1 MSQKEFAER
10 LKISPASLSNI
21 LAGKTSPTNYHVQAV
36 HNAFPDINI
45 NWLFC
50 GTGEMHTAP
59 APSPEADEFGFALET
74 GTPQPGAASPTP
86 TGGILET
93 PAAPTSLDAQ
103 TARPAT
109 APQRPLFAQEYASRQ
124 ENAYA
129 KPAGFQFSPTT
140 PQPPMIP
147 PVSIPPTK
155 SQPIPIAMS
164 SMALSVALFSL
175 RPWLMYS
182 AILLR

>member
-1 MSQKEFAER
+1 MKERIRRIMEEAGMSQKEFAER

-59 APSPEADEFGFALET
+59 APSPEADEFGFSLET
-74 GTPQPGAASPTP
+74 GTPQPGVASPTP

-140 PQPPMIP
+140 PQPPEKKERRIKEIRVFFDDGTFEVFTP
-147 PVSIPPTK
+147 SNK
-155 SQPIPIAMS
+155 
-164 SMALSVALFSL
+164 
-175 RPWLMYS
+175 
-182 AILLR
+182 

>member
-1 MSQKEFAER
+1 MKERIRRIMEEAGMSQKEFAER

-74 GTPQPGAASPTP
+74 GTRTAA
-86 TGGILET
+86 
-93 PAAPTSLDAQ
+93 DH
-103 TARPAT
+103 
-109 APQRPLFAQEYASRQ
+109 RQ
-124 ENAYA
+124 IR
-129 KPAGFQFSPTT
+129 Q
-140 PQPPMIP
+140 
-147 PVSIPPTK
+147 
-155 SQPIPIAMS
+155 
-164 SMALSVALFSL
+164 
-175 RPWLMYS
+175 
-182 AILLR
+182 